1 MDTDAGLQKMA
12 DDITSRLFG
21 KDAVVWDMTLDEM
34 MISID
39 DLGES
44 GDQYIDQVRQPFVSP
59 ARERVRAS

>member
-21 KDAVVWDMTLDEM
+21 KDAAVWDMTLDEM
-34 MISID
+34 TINID

-59 ARERVRAS
+59 ARERVRAG

>member
-21 KDAVVWDMTLDEM
+21 KDAHMCNQTLDEM
-34 MISID
+34 ALDID
-39 DLGES
+39 NLGKT

-59 ARERVRAS
+59 ARERVRAG

>member
-34 MISID
+34 MINSD

-59 ARERVRAS
+59 ARERVRAG

>member
-21 KDAVVWDMTLDEM
+21 KDAAVWDMTLDEM
-34 MISID
+34 TITID

-44 GDQYIDQVRQPFVSP
+44 SDQYIDQVRQPFVSP
-59 ARERVRAS
+59 ARERVRAG

>member
-34 MISID
+34 TISID

-44 GDQYIDQVRQPFVSP
+44 GDQYIDQVRQPFVS
-59 ARERVRAS
+59 